1 MHKEILSLAIPSIVT
16 NITVPLLGL
25 VDVAIVGHMGDASY
39 IGAIAVGTMMMNVIC
54 WLFGFLRMGTSG
66 MTSQAYGRGD
76 SKEAATILFQA
87 IALGAAIGILF
98 VLFQPLLL
106 RLFLFFMR
114 PSDEIRAFASVY
126 FHVCVFGLP
135 AALVMYGLTGWFIG
149 MQDTRTPMTVS
160 IFQNIVNIMTSLLLV
175 YVFGMKVEG
184 VALGTLT
191 AQYSGLLLAL
201 YILRRKYASHYQLL
215 FSQFTLK
222 PGDYSSF
229 SYKHTLNRF
238 FRVNRDIF
246 LRTLFLVAVNA
257 AFTSVGSRQGDV
269 ILAVN
274 TLLFQFFTLYSYIMD
289 GFAYAGEA
297 ICGKYYGAGNAPSFH
312 ACIRRLFA
320 WGVIMTVVY
329 TAAYYFGANDILHVL
344 SNEQT
349 VIEASE
355 PYLLW
360 VALIPV
366 AGMGAFIWDGVFIG
380 ITDSRGMLLSC
391 FVAAIVF
398 AIILSLFFTTMGN
411 HALWLALLSYLLARG
426 VMQTMLFWRAKGE
439 GLRTKD

>member
-398 AIILSLFFTTMGN
+398 AIMLSLFFTTMGN

-426 VMQTMLFWRAKGE
+426 GMQTMLFWRAK
-439 GLRTKD
+439 D

>member
-398 AIILSLFFTTMGN
+398 AIMLSLFFTTMGN

-426 VMQTMLFWRAKGE
+426 VMQTIFFWRAKG
-439 GLRTKD
+439 

>member
-25 VDVAIVGHMGDASY
+25 VDVAIVGHMGDAPH

-320 WGVIMTVVY
+320 WGIIMTVVY

-398 AIILSLFFTTMGN
+398 AIMLSLFFTTMGN

-426 VMQTMLFWRAKGE
+426 VMQTMLFWRAKV
-439 GLRTKD
+439 

>member
-274 TLLFQFFTLYSYIMD
+274 TLLFQLFTLYSYIMD

-398 AIILSLFFTTMGN
+398 AIMLSLFFTTMGN

-426 VMQTMLFWRAKGE
+426 VMQTMLFWRAKG
-439 GLRTKD
+439 

>member
-39 IGAIAVGTMMMNVIC
+39 IGAIAVGSMMMNVIC

-222 PGDYSSF
+222 PVVYSSF

-398 AIILSLFFTTMGN
+398 AIMLSLFFTTMGN

-426 VMQTMLFWRAKGE
+426 VMQTMLFWRAKV
-439 GLRTKD
+439 

>member
-135 AALVMYGLTGWFIG
+135 AALVMNGLTGWFIG

-297 ICGKYYGAGNAPSFH
+297 ICGKYYGAGNMPSFH

-366 AGMGAFIWDGVFIG
+366 AGMGAFIWAGVFIG

-426 VMQTMLFWRAKGE
+426 VMQTMLFWRAKG
-439 GLRTKD
+439 

>member
-320 WGVIMTVVY
+320 WGAIMTVVY

-398 AIILSLFFTTMGN
+398 AIMLTLFFTTMGN

-426 VMQTMLFWRAKGE
+426 VMQTILFWRSKG
-439 GLRTKD
+439 

>member
-215 FSQFTLK
+215 FSQFTLR
-222 PGDYSSF
+222 PGVYSSF

-398 AIILSLFFTTMGN
+398 AIMLSLFFTTMGN

-426 VMQTMLFWRAKGE
+426 VMQTMLFWRAKG
-439 GLRTKD
+439 

>member
-39 IGAIAVGTMMMNVIC
+39 IGAIAVGSMMMNVIC

-114 PSDEIRAFASVY
+114 PSDEICAFASVY

-222 PGDYSSF
+222 PVVYSSF

-398 AIILSLFFTTMGN
+398 AIMLSLFFTAMGN

-426 VMQTMLFWRAKGE
+426 VMQTMLFWRAAE
-439 GLRTKD
+439 V

>member
-222 PGDYSSF
+222 PGEHSSF

-398 AIILSLFFTTMGN
+398 AIMLSLFFTTMGN

-426 VMQTMLFWRAKGE
+426 VMQTMLFWRAAE
-439 GLRTKD
+439 V

>member
-360 VALIPV
+360 MALIPV

-398 AIILSLFFTTMGN
+398 AIMLSLFFTTMGN

-426 VMQTMLFWRAKGE
+426 VMQTMLFWRAAE
-439 GLRTKD
+439 V

>member
-344 SNEQT
+344 SNEQN

-398 AIILSLFFTTMGN
+398 AIMLSLFFTTMGN

-426 VMQTMLFWRAKGE
+426 VMQTMLFWRAKV
-439 GLRTKD
+439 

>member
-149 MQDTRTPMTVS
+149 MQDTRTPMMVS

-360 VALIPV
+360 VALIPI

-426 VMQTMLFWRAKGE
+426 VMQSMLFWRAAE
-439 GLRTKD
+439 V

>member
-398 AIILSLFFTTMGN
+398 AIILSLFFTAMGN

-426 VMQTMLFWRAKGE
+426 VMQTMLFWKSKG
-439 GLRTKD
+439 

>member
-222 PGDYSSF
+222 PGVYSSF

-320 WGVIMTVVY
+320 WGAIMTVVY

-398 AIILSLFFTTMGN
+398 AIMLSLFFTTMGN

-426 VMQTMLFWRAKGE
+426 VMQTILFWRAKG
-439 GLRTKD
+439 

>member
-54 WLFGFLRMGTSG
+54 WLSGFLRMGTSG

-215 FSQFTLK
+215 FSQFTLM

-398 AIILSLFFTTMGN
+398 AIMLSLFFTTMGN

-426 VMQTMLFWRAKGE
+426 VMQTMLFWRAKG
-439 GLRTKD
+439 

>member
-274 TLLFQFFTLYSYIMD
+274 TLLFQFFTLYSYVMD

-297 ICGKYYGAGNAPSFH
+297 ICGKYYGAGNMPSFH

-398 AIILSLFFTTMGN
+398 AIMLSLFFTTMGN

-426 VMQTMLFWRAKGE
+426 VMQTILFWRAKG
-439 GLRTKD
+439 

>member
-398 AIILSLFFTTMGN
+398 AIMLSLFFTTMGN

-426 VMQTMLFWRAKGE
+426 VMQTILFWRAKG
-439 GLRTKD
+439 

>member
-366 AGMGAFIWDGVFIG
+366 AGMGAFIWDGVFIC
-380 ITDSRGMLLSC
+380 ITDSRGMFLSC

-398 AIILSLFFTTMGN
+398 AIMLSLFFTTMGN

-426 VMQTMLFWRAKGE
+426 VMQTILFWRSKG
-439 GLRTKD
+439 

>member
-398 AIILSLFFTTMGN
+398 AIILSLFFTAMGN

-426 VMQTMLFWRAKGE
+426 VMQTMLFWRSKG
-439 GLRTKD
+439 

>member
-39 IGAIAVGTMMMNVIC
+39 IGAIAVGSMMMNVIC

-297 ICGKYYGAGNAPSFH
+297 ICGKYYGAGNMPSFH

-349 VIEASE
+349 VIDASE

-426 VMQTMLFWRAKGE
+426 VMQTMLFWRAKG
-439 GLRTKD
+439 

>member
-426 VMQTMLFWRAKGE
+426 IMQTILFWRAKG
-439 GLRTKD
+439 

>member
-222 PGDYSSF
+222 PVVYSSF

-297 ICGKYYGAGNAPSFH
+297 ICGKYYGAGNMPSFH

-360 VALIPV
+360 VALIPI

-426 VMQTMLFWRAKGE
+426 VMQTMLFWRAKV
-439 GLRTKD
+439 

>member
-175 YVFGMKVEG
+175 YLFGMKVEG

-398 AIILSLFFTTMGN
+398 AIMLSLFFTTMGN

-426 VMQTMLFWRAKGE
+426 VMQTMLFWRAAE
-439 GLRTKD
+439 V

>member
-222 PGDYSSF
+222 LGDYSSF
-229 SYKHTLNRF
+229 SYKHTLKRF

-297 ICGKYYGAGNAPSFH
+297 ICGKYYGAGNMPSFH

-398 AIILSLFFTTMGN
+398 AIILSLFFTAMGN

-426 VMQTMLFWRAKGE
+426 VMQTMLFWRAK
-439 GLRTKD
+439 D

>member
-76 SKEAATILFQA
+76 SKEAATVLFQA

-201 YILRRKYASHYQLL
+201 YILRRKYVSHYQLL

-426 VMQTMLFWRAKGE
+426 VMQTMLFWRAAE
-439 GLRTKD
+439 V

>member
-222 PGDYSSF
+222 PGVYSSF
-229 SYKHTLNRF
+229 GYKHTLNRF

-398 AIILSLFFTTMGN
+398 AIMLSLFFTTMGN

-426 VMQTMLFWRAKGE
+426 VMQSMLFWRAAE
-439 GLRTKD
+439 V

>member
-222 PGDYSSF
+222 PVVYSSF

-398 AIILSLFFTTMGN
+398 AIMLSLFFTTMGN

-426 VMQTMLFWRAKGE
+426 VMQTMLFWRAK
-439 GLRTKD
+439 D

>member
-297 ICGKYYGAGNAPSFH
+297 ICGKYYGAGNVPSFH

-398 AIILSLFFTTMGN
+398 AIMLSLFFTTMGN

-426 VMQTMLFWRAKGE
+426 VMQTMLFWRSKV
-439 GLRTKD
+439 

>member
-215 FSQFTLK
+215 FSQFTLM

-320 WGVIMTVVY
+320 WGAIMTVVY

-360 VALIPV
+360 VALIPI

-426 VMQTMLFWRAKGE
+426 VMQTILFWRSKG
-439 GLRTKD
+439 

>member
-222 PGDYSSF
+222 PVVYSSF

-349 VIEASE
+349 VIDASE

-398 AIILSLFFTTMGN
+398 AIMLTLFFTTMGN

-426 VMQTMLFWRAKGE
+426 VMQTMLFWRAK
-439 GLRTKD
+439 D

>member
-149 MQDTRTPMTVS
+149 MQDTRTPMMVS

-297 ICGKYYGAGNAPSFH
+297 ICGKYYGAGNMPSFH

-398 AIILSLFFTTMGN
+398 AIMLSLFFTTMGN

-426 VMQTMLFWRAKGE
+426 VMQTMLFWRSKV
-439 GLRTKD
+439 

>member
-114 PSDEIRAFASVY
+114 PSDEICAFASVY

-398 AIILSLFFTTMGN
+398 AIMLSLFFTTMGN

-426 VMQTMLFWRAKGE
+426 VMQTILFWRSKG
-439 GLRTKD
+439 

>member
-215 FSQFTLK
+215 FSQFTLM

-426 VMQTMLFWRAKGE
+426 VMQTILFWRSKV
-439 GLRTKD
+439 

>member
-106 RLFLFFMR
+106 RQFLFFMR

-398 AIILSLFFTTMGN
+398 AIMLSLFFTTMGN

-426 VMQTMLFWRAKGE
+426 VMQTMLFWKSKG
-439 GLRTKD
+439 

>member
-201 YILRRKYASHYQLL
+201 YILRRTYASHYQLL

-297 ICGKYYGAGNAPSFH
+297 ICGKYYGAGNMPSFH

-398 AIILSLFFTTMGN
+398 AIILSLFFTAMGN

-426 VMQTMLFWRAKGE
+426 VMQTMLFWRAKG
-439 GLRTKD
+439 

>member
-222 PGDYSSF
+222 PGVYSSF

-297 ICGKYYGAGNAPSFH
+297 ICGKYYGAGNVPSFH

-355 PYLLW
+355 PYQLW

-426 VMQTMLFWRAKGE
+426 IMQTILFWRAAE
-439 GLRTKD
+439 V

>member
-135 AALVMYGLTGWFIG
+135 AALVTYGLTGWFIG

-222 PGDYSSF
+222 PGVYSSF

-398 AIILSLFFTTMGN
+398 AIMLSLFFTTMGN

-426 VMQTMLFWRAKGE
+426 VMQTMLFWRAAE
-439 GLRTKD
+439 V

>member
-222 PGDYSSF
+222 PVDYSSF

-297 ICGKYYGAGNAPSFH
+297 ICGKYYGAGNMPSFH

-398 AIILSLFFTTMGN
+398 AIMLSLFFTTMGN

-426 VMQTMLFWRAKGE
+426 VMQTILFWRAKG
-439 GLRTKD
+439 